1 MGWRAYFY
9 NKNQNMKTPFYRVAL
24 RFLLLVSLTA
34 TGLAATSCKKET
46 PEVKDYSGIDDDIIK
61 KYLADNNI
69 TTAVKQANGV
79 YFRPISKSPNGAK
92 VAAGAFVSVLYTG
105 RLLDAAGTVFDASS
119 KNNNVPLTFIL
130 GSNQLIPGFESG
142 IALMNYG
149 DKAELFIPSAL
160 AYGPNSQGS
169 IPANAVLRFE
179 VEVVDYKAV
188 DDALITKYLTDK
200 NITTAQKQASGLYF
214 LPITTVPAGAK
225 PVAGSTV
232 SVLYTGRFLD
242 AAGTIFDASSRQ
254 NNVPFSFVLGGN
266 QVIKGFEEG
275 VLLMRKGEKAEVI
288 IPSGLAYGGRGSGT
302 VIKANTIIRFELELV
317 EVK

>member
-1 MGWRAYFY
+1 MGWRTYFY

-34 TGLAATSCKKET
+34 TGLAATSCKKEA

-254 NNVPFSFVLGGN
+254 NNVPFTFVLGGN

-275 VLLMRKGEKAEVI
+275 ILLMRKGEKAEVI
-288 IPSGLAYGGRGSGT
+288 IPSGLAYGGRGSGN
-302 VIKANTIIRFELELV
+302 VIKANTVIRFELELV

>member
-34 TGLAATSCKKET
+34 TGLAATSCKKEA

-130 GSNQLIPGFESG
+130 GSNQLISGFESG
-142 IALMNYG
+142 VALMNYG

-160 AYGPNSQGS
+160 AYGSASRGS

-200 NITTAQKQASGLYF
+200 NITTAQKQTSGLYF
-214 LPITTVPAGAK
+214 LPITTVPTGAK

-275 VLLMRKGEKAEVI
+275 VLLMRTGEKAEVI
-288 IPSGLAYGGRGSGT
+288 IPSGLAYGGRGSST
-302 VIKANTIIRFELELV
+302 VIKANTVIRFELELV